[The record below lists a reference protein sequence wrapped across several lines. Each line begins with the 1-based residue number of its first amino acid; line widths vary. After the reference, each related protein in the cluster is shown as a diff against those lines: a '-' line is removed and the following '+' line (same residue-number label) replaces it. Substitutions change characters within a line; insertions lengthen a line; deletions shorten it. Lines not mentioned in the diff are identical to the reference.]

1 VPICAI
7 VPNFIKI
14 GQNGCSDTDGDLAI
28 YLNGG
33 RPPSCICWARIRT
46 THYDDLVVSI
56 IVQNL
61 VVIDAALSIT

>member
-14 GQNGCSDTDGDLAI
+14 GQNGCSDTDEDLAI
-28 YLNGG
+28 YLIGG
-33 RPPSCICWARIRT
+33 RPPSCICSARIRT
-46 THYDDLVVSI
+46 THYDYVVVSI